1 MATVYFTNN
10 ADSGDGSLRAALAAA
25 SPSDVVT
32 YADGYFDGSDEIAI
46 SLSSNVSIT
55 KDVVLDA
62 RDKRIVL
69 DGQFTSRCL
78 WASADLQLRKVDLI
92 NGYSNSSYSGGLYVS
107 RGAVTLDACRIHGCF
122 CKFYGSALY
131 ALSGSVVLNDCLI
144 TGCCTE
150 TAQVMSA
157 SVRAK
162 SGSSVAINRCTIVGD
177 AQRALSA
184 ETDGLI
190 VVADSIVQGV
200 YNVSSAVSVTPS
212 TCGFAAPCPDVI
224 DSSTWNN
231 ALWQSWDFRLT
242 PESPYLTGAETASAE
257 NADLLG
263 NPRQVGGALGAFEGS
278 WLVVTSGE
286 EKMLAADVRVD
297 RLELHDCAA
306 LSFVGQDRRLSVVEG
321 AVVGS
326 ATIHAPEGAYV
337 ALPDVAS
344 ADAAIVIGATLCE
357 YGAGLTAFGASAS
370 SATEVALAWTASD
383 PDRGVLLERRVD
395 GAWTTL
401 AFVETGAAYTT
412 SASPG
417 RSYYRAYDGDVF
429 LYADIWSA
437 LGVQFRVASTWV
449 PAETATQNWEVL
461 VQNVTTTERVMPGQG
476 ITLLARIYDAFDEDA
491 ALLNDGENV
500 VSVKYACY
508 FNSNGLFEEA
518 NEPVPGHVD
527 VDAGC
532 GCVLESVQTSDAWT
546 LDDVGYNFALTPD
559 VRTAPLFEREGR
571 YQIKVVVTLSEG
583 NPVVFYVPI
592 DVVDR

>member
-1 MATVYFTNN
+1 MTRAKRRCSPPTPAST
-10 ADSGDGSLRAALAAA
+10 GSNC
-25 SPSDVVT
+25 T
-32 YADGYFDGSDEIAI
+32 
-46 SLSSNVSIT
+46 T
-55 KDVVLDA
+55 A
-62 RDKRIVL
+62 RR
-69 DGQFTSRCL
+69 
-78 WASADLQLRKVDLI
+78 
-92 NGYSNSSYSGGLYVS
+92 
-107 RGAVTLDACRIHGCF
+107 
-122 CKFYGSALY
+122 
-131 ALSGSVVLNDCLI
+131 
-144 TGCCTE
+144 
-150 TAQVMSA
+150 SA
-157 SVRAK
+157 S
-162 SGSSVAINRCTIVGD
+162 SGK
-177 AQRALSA
+177 
-184 ETDGLI
+184 
-190 VVADSIVQGV
+190 
-200 YNVSSAVSVTPS
+200 
-212 TCGFAAPCPDVI
+212 
-224 DSSTWNN
+224 
-231 ALWQSWDFRLT
+231 
-242 PESPYLTGAETASAE
+242 TGA
-257 NADLLG
+257 
-263 NPRQVGGALGAFEGS
+263 
-278 WLVVTSGE
+278 
-286 EKMLAADVRVD
+286 
-297 RLELHDCAA
+297 
-306 LSFVGQDRRLSVVEG
+306 LSVVEG

-401 AFVETGAAYTT
+401 AFVETGAPYTT

-518 NEPVPGHVD
+518 NEPVAMSTPTRAAAAFWNRSRRPTRGRSTTL
-527 VDAGC
+527 GT
-532 GCVLESVQTSDAWT
+532 TSC
-546 LDDVGYNFALTPD
+546 
-559 VRTAPLFEREGR
+559 
-571 YQIKVVVTLSEG
+571 
-583 NPVVFYVPI
+583 
-592 DVVDR
+592 